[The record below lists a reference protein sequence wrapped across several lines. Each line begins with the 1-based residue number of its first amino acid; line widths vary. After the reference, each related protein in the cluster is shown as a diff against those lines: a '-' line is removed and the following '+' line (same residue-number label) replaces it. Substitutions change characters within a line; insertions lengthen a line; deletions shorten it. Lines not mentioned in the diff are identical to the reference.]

1 MNDRIHQFEASILR
15 QYDIRGTWGENL
27 NQNDAILLAQKLT
40 SILIAKKNTQKKSEN
55 CKNYCALVARDGRH
69 SSEALSKALIEGFQK
84 SAIKAIDLGLVPTP
98 ALYFAEKYLRENINA
113 IGAEINEILCAV
125 MITGSHNPPQ
135 QNGFKIV
142 ASGKPFFGRD
152 IQELAQKTNA
162 EISDSEPKIKLEK
175 QLKPT
180 SLDIADPYLARLLL
194 EDKRVKGGK
203 IQAVWDAGGG
213 ATATI
218 LKPLLARLAGEH
230 SLLFGEIDPS
240 FKARSPD
247 PSKPRALNSLQNALA
262 KKEGAKVGLAFD
274 GDGDR
279 LVVMLKD
286 GRCITGDKL
295 TLVFAQEL
303 IKQDSIKQE
312 LIKQELIKQDLVKK
326 DSLKKQAQ
334 SISEKSAPLIL
345 CDIKTSPNIIKRI
358 NELGGI
364 AKLVPS
370 GHANIK
376 HAIRK
381 QGAAMAGEVS
391 GHLFFN
397 DRYYGYDDAIYA
409 AVRLCALL
417 RGGLAIEK
425 TLAALPDSVSSSELR
440 LQVIEEEKFALVEK
454 LRQKLEQRRSTNNT
468 DKQVDKTTDEQA
480 GKKVDKRTGGYN
492 VRSLCTLDGV
502 RVEYEHGWWLLR
514 ASNTEATIVL
524 CAEAN
529 DATACRAILKF
540 VASLLAECGFANP
553 QQVANAELIHS

>member
-1 MNDRIHQFEASILR
+1 MNARIHQFESSILR

-40 SILIAKKNTQKKSEN
+40 SILIARKNTQKKSEN

-69 SSEALSKALIEGFQK
+69 SSEALCKALIEGFQK

-180 SLDIADPYLARLLL
+180 SLDIADPYLAQLLL

-247 PSKPRALNSLQNALA
+247 PSKPHALNSLQNALA

-303 IKQDSIKQE
+303 IKQDPIKQN
-312 LIKQELIKQDLVKK
+312 LVKK

-409 AVRLCALL
+409 AVRLCALI

-425 TLAALPDSVSSSELR
+425 TLAALPDSVSSNELR
-440 LQVIEEEKFALVEK
+440 LQVMEAEKFALVEK
-454 LRQKLEQRRSTNNT
+454 LRQKLEQRMINNNT
-468 DKQVDKTTDEQA
+468 DKQA
-480 GKKVDKRTGGYN
+480 GKQVDKRTGGYN

-529 DATACRAILKF
+529 DASACREILKF

-553 QQVANAELIHS
+553 QQVANAEMIHS

>member
-1 MNDRIHQFEASILR
+1 MNARIHQFESSILR

-40 SILIAKKNTQKKSEN
+40 SILIARKNTQKKSEN

-69 SSEALSKALIEGFQK
+69 SSEALSKALIEGFEK

-113 IGAEINEILCAV
+113 IGAEINDLLCAV
-125 MITGSHNPPQ
+125 MVTGSHNPPQ

-162 EISDSEPKIKLEK
+162 ETKASELKIKLEK

-194 EDKRVKGGK
+194 EDQRVKGGK

-230 SLLFGEIDPS
+230 SLLFGDIDPS
-240 FKARSPD
+240 FKVRSPD

-262 KKEGAKVGLAFD
+262 KKEANQKGEEEGAKVGLAFD

-279 LVVMLKD
+279 LVVMLQD
-286 GRCITGDKL
+286 GSCLTGDKL

-303 IKQDSIKQE
+303 IKQ
-312 LIKQELIKQDLVKK
+312 
-326 DSLKKQAQ
+326 A
-334 SISEKSAPLIL
+334 ISEKSAPLIL
-345 CDIKTSPNIIKRI
+345 CDIKTSPNILKRI

-425 TLAALPDSVSSSELR
+425 TLAALPDSVSSNELR
-440 LQVIEEEKFALVEK
+440 LQVMEAEKFALVEK
-454 LRQKLEQRRSTNNT
+454 LRQKLEQRMSNNNT
-468 DKQVDKTTDEQA
+468 DKQADKTIDKQA
-480 GKKVDKRTGGYN
+480 GKQVGKKIDRRTGGYN

-529 DATACRAILKF
+529 DASACREILKF

-553 QQVANAELIHS
+553 QQVANAEMIHS